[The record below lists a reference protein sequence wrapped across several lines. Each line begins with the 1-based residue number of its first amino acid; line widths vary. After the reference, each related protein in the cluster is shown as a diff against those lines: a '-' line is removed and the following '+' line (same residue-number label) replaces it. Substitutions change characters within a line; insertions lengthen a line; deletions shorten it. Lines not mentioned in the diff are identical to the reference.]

1 MTDSDSARANGN
13 QAPASGSAGEFQ
25 VVEKTECLSL
35 DYIQKVQQMS
45 KTNFHWDAEYTSS
58 AIELTA

>member
-13 QAPASGSAGEFQ
+13 QAPASGNTGEFQ

-35 DYIQKVQQMS
+35 DYIQKVQ
-45 KTNFHWDAEYTSS
+45 
-58 AIELTA
+58 